1 MVGRSAMG
9 ARIVVRLYSL
19 CKYAMYRLRWGR
31 AHHDLTRAEA
41 SERVREAIV
50 AATVR
55 VVAREGI
62 SAVTHRRVA
71 AEAGVALSS
80 TTWHFANKGD
90 ILVAALRWT
99 AGREVAR
106 ILRSPSG
113 SGSDE
118 FDPAPW
124 AEELSDWLVEQVS
137 GERDVAVALYRLQ
150 IELLGRPEA
159 REVHEQWDLSLRA
172 LGERVLESSRTITP
186 DLDTR
191 LVAAALDGL
200 RLNVLIAGETDTA
213 WLRPAVQRQLRALLG

>member
-1 MVGRSAMG
+1 MAVPTG
-9 ARIVVRLYSL
+9 
-19 CKYAMYRLRWGR
+19 
-31 AHHDLTRAEA
+31 TRAEA

-55 VVAREGI
+55 IVAREGI

-80 TTWHFANKGD
+80 TTWHFTAKPD

-99 AGREVAR
+99 AHREVAR
-106 ILRSPSG
+106 IMAIADRLG
-113 SGSDE
+113 GDE
-118 FDPAPW
+118 FDPAAW
-124 AEELSDWLVEQVS
+124 AEELADWLLEQVS

-159 REVHEQWDLSLRA
+159 REVHEYWGRSLRA
-172 LGERVLESSRTITP
+172 LGERVLESSHTITP

-191 LVAAALDGL
+191 LVVSALDGL
-200 RLNVLIAGETDTA
+200 RLSVLSSGDPDTT
-213 WLRPAVQRQLRALLG
+213 WLRPAVRRQLRALLG